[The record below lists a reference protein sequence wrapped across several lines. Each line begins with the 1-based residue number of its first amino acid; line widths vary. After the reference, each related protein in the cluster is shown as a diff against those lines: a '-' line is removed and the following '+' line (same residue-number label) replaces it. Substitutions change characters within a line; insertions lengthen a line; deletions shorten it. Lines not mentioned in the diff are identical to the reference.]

1 MDEKRGEFTF
11 RDHLAASRTIF
22 ASERTLLAYFRTSAT
37 MLLLGITFLKFFSE
51 LWIQIMGWMLIPASI
66 GLSLIGLYRHKKRK
80 IVVLT
85 EENHIAKGQD
95 HMHKRKVIVRAREE

>member
-1 MDEKRGEFTF
+1 
-11 RDHLAASRTIF
+11 
-22 ASERTLLAYFRTSAT
+22 
-37 MLLLGITFLKFFSE
+37 
-51 LWIQIMGWMLIPASI
+51 MGWMLIPASI